1 MKRLFILSAAFTF
14 SASMAM
20 AAITAND
27 LVSAYQAKGYTRI
40 EVVTGLTQI
49 KVEAV
54 RGTSKVEA
62 IYDSATGTV
71 LLQETGFVRRKDR
84 AAGVEMSSSSTD
96 FTHGSG
102 DDDGFDDD
110 MDGDDD
116 GPNHDANDD
125 HGGDDHG
132 NDDHGGDDHGG
143 DDHANDDHAN
153 DDHGGDDHG
162 KDDRGKAGN
171 DD

>member
-1 MKRLFILSAAFTF
+1 MKRLFTLSAAFAF
-14 SASMAM
+14 SASMAL

-27 LVSAYQAKGYTRI
+27 LVTAYQSEGYTRI

-54 RGTSKVEA
+54 KGTSKVEV

-71 LLQETGFVRRKDR
+71 LSEETGFARRKDR
-84 AAGVEMSSSSTD
+84 AAGVEMSSSATD

-102 DDDGFDDD
+102 DDNGTDDD
-110 MDGDDD
+110 MDGNDD
-116 GPNHDANDD
+116 GPTHDANDD
-125 HGGDDHG
+125 HGGDDAGGKDHG
-132 NDDHGGDDHGG
+132 GEDHGGD
-143 DDHANDDHAN
+143 
-153 DDHGGDDHG
+153 HG
-162 KDDRGKAGN
+162 KGGN